1 MILSWAP
8 LATLATGLLSIPLQ
22 WVSAQHS
29 NVTCPPEYNWMNNS
43 KGQSPCLIAAYVQS
57 VCNYG
62 SWTVDPLANYTH
74 YIVTN
79 ANPCQCSSVTYSLM
93 AACSICQGRY
103 YIAYPENIP
112 SWTPVPHW
120 AYQNVTTSDFF
131 NATVAQVVGGIPE
144 STATQVTIT
153 AITSTTPTS
162 SITGGAV
169 SQFPTSSPSS
179 SSKSN
184 IGAIVGGAIG
194 GIGLVANAAF
204 ITWFCI
210 RHRRQTKPL
219 SARYGGTNSMYTAM
233 KPFTP
238 SATQPVPYDL
248 SDPNTFFTSA
258 PLMAIHTSPYTRHQ
272 NNPTKAYIAQSQRPV
287 TYSALLFRVLILYIH
302 LPSKGPRMHD
312 TPARKAG
319 HYTYTFDTKIGGWVV
334 YPKKYRKYYPEC
346 KQQTCGPVWVVDTE
360 MF

>member
-103 YIAYPENIP
+103 YIAWSTWSINCSTVYLGVYPENIP

-120 AYQNVTTSDFF
+120 AYQNVTVYLVCSSVFLVFNGNMQTSDFF
-131 NATVAQVVGGIPE
+131 NATVAQVVGIPE

-287 TYSALLFRVLILYIH
+287 TYSGIPQL
-302 LPSKGPRMHD
+302 
-312 TPARKAG
+312 
-319 HYTYTFDTKIGGWVV
+319 
-334 YPKKYRKYYPEC
+334 
-346 KQQTCGPVWVVDTE
+346 
-360 MF
+360 